1 MAGTVT
7 LEIYHAIYDTFSYQR
22 GASLPVEEG
31 RLRELLVEADSALD
45 RKEGGFFESIGNA
58 LVFGFERKQESGGE
72 EWTRGEV
79 PYFDLFVMPLEE
91 AAQVPLPR
99 LAKLLEECR
108 VDSYTTEPEP
118 EQKFKIERRG
128 TGFSAP
134 GDINPRFVAWL
145 WEEYRRDSVQSRVPL
160 EQFDQFVGSVRG
172 ALGELSFI
180 STDRRPTDYF
190 DVVGEEGEQQVEP
203 DRRLV
208 RTVQHLADRNALSID
223 TLPTYRDE
231 LRSRRRLDRAQV
243 RDTDR
248 LEDAIAEEF
257 AAVRAETERAF
268 ERYPVEAA
276 KLMKGVE
283 NGRLRDQQ
291 DEGGGGITGRVQ
303 NLVGGGDDEAEFELL
318 NPHEFSDID
327 PEVAAAIDE
336 KLAAKRER
344 IWEQVTEELLAELR
358 ENLRDELDAQSE
370 EVAREAVRRIDRT
383 RSTVAYEEAAE
394 NGTGAGGNGPR

>member
-7 LEIYHAIYDTFSYQR
+7 LTVKHAVYDTFTYQR
-22 GASLPVEEG
+22 GAKLPVDDEQ
-31 RLRELLVEADSALD
+31 LRGLLYGAESALK
-45 RKEGGFFESIGNA
+45 RKNGGFFEGFGDTF
-58 LVFGFERKQESGGE
+58 VFGFMDGRSEGTKGSMA
-72 EWTRGEV
+72 
-79 PYFDLFVMPLEE
+79 YFDLFVMPLEE
-91 AAQVPLPR
+91 AAQIPLLR
-99 LAKLLEECR
+99 LARLLEECR
-108 VDSYTTEPEP
+108 VDAYTAEPEP
-118 EQKFKIERRG
+118 EKTFKIERRDS
-128 TGFSAP
+128 GFSAP
-134 GDINPRFVAWL
+134 GDIDARFVAWL
-145 WEEYRRDSVQSRVPL
+145 WEGYRRDAVQCRVPL
-160 EQFDQFVGSVRG
+160 QQFDQFVGSVRG
-172 ALGELSFI
+172 SLAELSFV
-180 STDRRPTDYF
+180 SVEREPTDYF

-231 LRSRRRLDRAQV
+231 LRSRRRLDRALV

-248 LEDAIAEEF
+248 LEDAVAEEF

-276 KLMKGVE
+276 KLMKDIE

-303 NLVGGGDDEAEFELL
+303 SLVGGGDDEAEFELL
-318 NPHEFSDID
+318 NPHEFDDID
-327 PEVAAAIDE
+327 PELAATIDE
-336 KLAAKRER
+336 KLASRREH
-344 IWEQVTEELLAELR
+344 IWEQVTGELLAELR

-370 EVAREAVRRIDRT
+370 QVAREAVRRIDRI

-394 NGTGAGGNGPR
+394 DGTEAGENGPR

>member
-7 LEIYHAIYDTFSYQR
+7 LEIHHAIYDTFSYQR
-22 GASLPVEEG
+22 GASLPVDEG

-58 LVFGFERKQESGGE
+58 LVFGFERKQENDGE
-72 EWTRGEV
+72 EWTRGEM

-91 AAQVPLPR
+91 AAQIPLPR

-108 VDSYTTEPEP
+108 VDSYATEPEP
-118 EQKFKIERRG
+118 EKTFKIERRD

-134 GDINPRFVAWL
+134 GDIDPRFVAWL
-145 WEEYRRDSVQSRVPL
+145 WEGYRRDSVQCRVPL
-160 EQFDQFVGSVRG
+160 QQFDQFVGSVRG
-172 ALGELSFI
+172 TLEELSFI
-180 STDRRPTDYF
+180 STDRRPTGYF
-190 DVVGEEGEQQVEP
+190 DVIGEETEQQQVEP
-203 DRRLV
+203 DHRLV

-231 LRSRRRLDRAQV
+231 LRSRRRLDRALV

-248 LEDAIAEEF
+248 LEDAVAEEF
-257 AAVRAETERAF
+257 EAARSRTEQAF
-268 ERYPVEAA
+268 ERYPLEAA
-276 KLMKGVE
+276 KLMEDIEK
-283 NGRLRDQQ
+283 GRLRDEQE
-291 DEGGGGITGRVQ
+291 DDSGGFTGRVQ
-303 NLVGGGDDEAEFELL
+303 SLVGGGDEKEEFELL

-327 PEVAAAIDE
+327 PEVAATIDE
-336 KLAAKRER
+336 KLATRREH

-358 ENLRDELDAQSE
+358 ANLRDKLDAQSE
-370 EVAREAVRRIDRT
+370 QVAREAVRRIDRT

-394 NGTGAGGNGPR
+394 NGTGGENGPR

>member
-7 LEIYHAIYDTFSYQR
+7 LEIHHAIYDTFSHQR

-45 RKEGGFFESIGNA
+45 RKEGGFFEGIGNA
-58 LVFGFERKQESGGE
+58 LVFGFERKQENDGE
-72 EWTRGEV
+72 EWTRGEM

-91 AAQVPLPR
+91 AAQIPLPR

-118 EQKFKIERRG
+118 EKTFKIERRD

-134 GDINPRFVAWL
+134 GDIDARFVARV
-145 WEEYRRDSVQSRVPL
+145 WEEYRRDSVKCRMPIN
-160 EQFDQFVGSVRG
+160 QFDQFVGSVRG
-172 ALGELSFI
+172 ALPELSFV
-180 STDRRPTDYF
+180 SPERRPTDYF
-190 DVVGEEGEQQVEP
+190 DVIGEEAEQQAEP

-223 TLPTYRDE
+223 ALPTYRDE
-231 LRSRRRLDRAQV
+231 LRSRRRLDRALV
-243 RDTDR
+243 RDTDQ
-248 LEDAIAEEF
+248 LEDAVAEEF
-257 AAVRAETERAF
+257 AAVRKETERAF
-268 ERYPVEAA
+268 DRYPLEAA
-276 KLMKGVE
+276 KLMEDIEK
-283 NGRLRDQQ
+283 GRLRDEQE
-291 DEGGGGITGRVQ
+291 DDSGGIAGRVQ
-303 NLVGGGDDEAEFELL
+303 NLVGGGDEKEEFELL

-336 KLAAKRER
+336 KLATRREH
-344 IWEQVTEELLAELR
+344 IWEQVTEELLTELR
-358 ENLRDELDAQSE
+358 QNLRAELDARSE

-383 RSTVAYEEAAE
+383 RSTVAYEEATGS
-394 NGTGAGGNGPR
+394 GTGAGESGPR